1 MPSLTMKLSAE
12 EEEIILR
19 RMKLNGET
27 NKSAH
32 IKRIY
37 FGNGGGGDFTAT
49 DLVRKIDSLAD
60 NAHAVT
66 RLIGQLVDVHEAPV
80 ALSMSAAILLLLY
93 PSVPPTARAQ
103 VDKYIDMRTIEHLL
117 KRGGQ

>member
-1 MPSLTMKLSAE
+1 MKLSAE

-19 RMKLNGET
+19 RMKMNGET

-37 FGNGGGGDFTAT
+37 FGNAGVGDFATT

-60 NAHAVT
+60 NAYAVT
-66 RLIGQLVDVHEAPV
+66 RLIGQLVELHDAPA
-80 ALSMSAAILLLLY
+80 ALSMCAAILLLLY
-93 PSVPPTARAQ
+93 PSVPATARVQ
-103 VDKYIDMRTIEHLL
+103 VDRYIDMRNIEQLL
-117 KRGGQ
+117 KRGGK